1 VPAPKVK
8 FVVKTKA
15 VVRHLPPGLTQ
26 DAFEATLSPFQG
38 QYIYLAY
45 YPGRIKYAAFTMPI
59 WSGVVDGLFF
69 LLCH

>member
-1 VPAPKVK
+1 MPAPKVK